1 MSNVHFDINLNTSFF
16 QALSASAVVVGLS
29 QLGNPSSFSASQKS
43 GPSSVASIG
52 LGGDTERL
60 GAAPDLVT
68 TLDGVFTVT
77 PHLANTFLVEEAGQ
91 DSASLAVPSHAHMVH
106 HRSPHTSSSHYGII
120 FVQ

>member
-1 MSNVHFDINLNTSFF
+1 M

-43 GPSSVASIG
+43 GAGSVASIG

-68 TLDGVFTVT
+68 TLDGVFTVSGALRFVI
-77 PHLANTFLVEEAGQ
+77 LALTLVLTFYFITNLFCPVLFILF
-91 DSASLAVPSHAHMVH
+91 SRTVPS
-106 HRSPHTSSSHYGII
+106 SCSGL
-120 FVQ
+120 

>member
-1 MSNVHFDINLNTSFF
+1 MSNVHFDINLKPSYF

-43 GPSSVASIG
+43 GSVASIG

-68 TLDGVFTVT
+68 TLDGVFTVSGALRFVI
-77 PHLANTFLVEEAGQ
+77 LALTLV
-91 DSASLAVPSHAHMVH
+91 L
-106 HRSPHTSSSHYGII
+106 TSGLDLFSKA
-120 FVQ
+120 